1 MKTIKKDELTIQ
13 IHEDRPALGKA
24 AAEQIGQQ
32 INELLHQQDSVRIIF
47 ASAPSQNEFLA
58 EIVKK
63 DIDWSRVEAF
73 HMDEYIGL
81 DDDAPQGFANF
92 LKEKLFSQ
100 IKVGKVH
107 YIAGNTGTP
116 EEECER
122 YAGLLTSQPIDIA
135 ILGIGE
141 NTHLAFNDPHVA
153 DFNDPKIVKIV
164 DLDEK
169 NRHQQVDPN
178 DKNCFTSLDL
188 VPTHAITITMP
199 ALITPRFAYAI
210 VPGKFKTDAI
220 FHTVNSP
227 VSENYPSTILRRK
240 QGAVLFIDK
249 DSASK
254 LDY

>member
-1 MKTIKKDELTIQ
+1 MKELRKDELQIQ
-13 IHEDRPALGKA
+13 IYQDRPALGRA
-24 AAEQIGQQ
+24 AAEQIAKQ
-32 INELLHQQDSVRIIF
+32 INSLLSTQESVRIIF

-58 EIVKK
+58 EIVTK
-63 DIDWSRVEAF
+63 DIDWSRIEAF

-92 LKEKLFSQ
+92 LKEKLFT
-100 IKVGKVH
+100 KVNAGKVH
-107 YIAGNTGTP
+107 YIAGNTGKP

-122 YAGLLTSQPIDIA
+122 YAGLLTSNPIDIV

-199 ALITPRFAYAI
+199 ALLTPRFAYAI
-210 VPGKFKTDAI
+210 VPGKFKANAI

-240 QGAVLFIDK
+240 PGAVLFIDE
-249 DSASK
+249 DSASQ